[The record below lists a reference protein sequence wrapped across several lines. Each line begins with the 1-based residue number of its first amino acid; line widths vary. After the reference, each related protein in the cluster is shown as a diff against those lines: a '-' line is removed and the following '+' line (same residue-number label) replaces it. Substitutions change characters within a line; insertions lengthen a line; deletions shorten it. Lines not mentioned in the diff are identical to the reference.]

1 MIKITTRLQFVCAS
15 RITVSPSLLQ
25 NAVTRIEIPAE
36 PIIATTAG
44 RREWRIP
51 WSIAISRYFKYSFA
65 SSVTRIHDGR
75 IHPNVATSAPG
86 MPAILIPTKV
96 AELTAIGPGVIWEM
110 VTRSVNSDIDSQPCP
125 CTTCP

>member
-65 SSVTRIHDGR
+65 SSVTRILDGR
-75 IHPNVATSAPG
+75 IHPNVAIRAPAS
-86 MPAILIPTKV
+86 PAVFIPTNV
-96 AELTAIGPGVIWEM
+96 AAFVAIGPGVIREI
-110 VTRSVNSDIDSQPCP
+110 VTRSANPFPSNQ
-125 CTTCP
+125 